1 MRNASLHSALWDYC
15 NSALALLNSKIS
27 RPEDVPTTIKEK
39 VEVAESGELSFSQ
52 VPEILWHIL
61 VIRNEWDLTQTDVRQ
76 AAVQA
81 LQADPR
87 VAKHLNTLV
96 GTSEVRTRVDTDSC
110 LRAFLIRLLQE
121 QQDLSLQ
128 EVVFDRLYKEFEDY
142 FYRDAVGY
150 RFLSPLNNFRVE
162 TEKVELSPNFSI
174 TKIPREER
182 EQLLSRSRE
191 FDLFA
196 QHHMMPFNEYALEL
210 FLEAPKV
217 FGEGPAVPN
226 IETMPSQI
234 ARKQF
239 DEACSALRLYKS
251 GAVSHDYIRIV
262 STSWELHGGTYTLSS
277 IGMRPAIGPQHL
289 LSKEEVAEFLRFWE
303 FFQRVRKK
311 KQKRTDIALRRFN
324 FAYERVRPED
334 KLIDYLIGFEALL
347 LKGDERQE
355 LEYRLALRGSVLLG
369 KTPEERQ
376 AVFKELKTAYRER
389 SNIVHGGAIK
399 EAVKI
404 GGDKIKFNE
413 FVEKVEQ
420 RLRAA
425 IKEFLALSETQS
437 ESKVIKDLDDK
448 IVGGHSL

>member
-1 MRNASLHSALWDYC
+1 MRNASLHRALRDYC
-15 NSALALLNSKIS
+15 NSALALLNSRTS
-27 RPEDVPTTIKEK
+27 RPEDVPSIIKEK
-39 VEVAESGELSFSQ
+39 VEVGESGELTFSQ
-52 VPEILWHIL
+52 VPEVLWHIL
-61 VIRNEWDLTQTDVRQ
+61 VARNEGDLSQTDVYQ

-81 LQADPR
+81 LQAEPR

-128 EVVFDRLYKEFEDY
+128 EVVFDRVYNEFEDY
-142 FYRDAVGY
+142 LYRDAVRY
-150 RFLSPLNNFRVE
+150 RFLSPVNNFRVE
-162 TEKVELSPNFSI
+162 TEKVELGPSFSI
-174 TKIPREER
+174 IKIPREER
-182 EQLLSRSRE
+182 EQMLSRLRE
-191 FDLFA
+191 FGLFT
-196 QHHMMPFNEYALEL
+196 QHHMMPFTEYALEL
-210 FLEAPKV
+210 LLEVPKV
-217 FGEGPAVPN
+217 FGEGPAVPDVEN
-226 IETMPSQI
+226 MASQI
-234 ARKQF
+234 ARNQF

-251 GAVSHDYIRIV
+251 GAVNHDYIRIG
-262 STSWELHGGTYTLSS
+262 STSWELHGLTYTVSS
-277 IGMRPAIGPQHL
+277 IGMRPAIGPQYL
-289 LSKEEVAEFLRFWE
+289 LLKEEVAEFLKFWQ
-303 FFQRVRKK
+303 FFQRVRKR

-369 KTPEERQ
+369 KAPAERQ
-376 AVFKELKTAYRER
+376 TVFKELKAAYRER
-389 SNIVHGGAIK
+389 SNIVHGGAVR

-437 ESKVIKDLDDK
+437 ESKVIKYLDDK
-448 IVGGHSL
+448 IVGGS

>member
-1 MRNASLHSALWDYC
+1 MRNTSLYKALREYC
-15 NSALALLNSKIS
+15 NSALALLNSRIS

-52 VPEILWHIL
+52 VPEVLWHIL
-61 VIRNEWDLTQTDVRQ
+61 VIRNERDLTQTDVYQ

-110 LRAFLIRLLQE
+110 LRAFLARLLQE

-128 EVVFDRLYKEFEDY
+128 EVVFGRLYNEFEDY

-162 TEKVELSPNFSI
+162 TEKVELNPNFSI
-174 TKIPREER
+174 IKIPREER
-182 EQLLSRSRE
+182 EQMLSRSRE
-191 FDLFA
+191 FDLFT
-196 QHHMMPFNEYALEL
+196 QHHMMPWNEYALEL

-217 FGEGPAVPN
+217 FGEGPAVPDVEN
-226 IETMPSQI
+226 MPSQI
-234 ARKQF
+234 ARRQF

-251 GAVSHDYIRIV
+251 GAVSHDYIRIG
-262 STSWELHGGTYTLSS
+262 STSWELHGRTYTVSS
-277 IGMRPAIGPQHL
+277 IGMRPAIGSQHSL
-289 LSKEEVAEFLRFWE
+289 LEEEVAEFLKFWG

-311 KQKRTDIALRRFN
+311 KLKRTDIALRRFN

-347 LKGDERQE
+347 LKGDEHQE
-355 LEYRLALRGSVLLG
+355 LEYRLALRGSVLLS

-376 AVFKELKTAYRER
+376 TVFKELKTAYRER
-389 SNIVHGGAIK
+389 SNIVHRGTVKEAIK
-399 EAVKI
+399 I
-404 GGDKIKFNE
+404 GDEKIKFNE

-420 RLRAA
+420 RLRSA
-425 IKEFLALSETQS
+425 IKEFLGRLETQS
-437 ESKVIKDLDDK
+437 ESEVIKDLDKK
-448 IVGGHSL
+448 IISG

>member
-1 MRNASLHSALWDYC
+1 MRNTSLYKALREYC
-15 NSALALLNSKIS
+15 NSALALLNSRIS

-52 VPEILWHIL
+52 VPEVLWHIL
-61 VIRNEWDLTQTDVRQ
+61 VIRNERDLSQTDVYQ

-110 LRAFLIRLLQE
+110 LRAFLARLLQE

-128 EVVFDRLYKEFEDY
+128 EVVFDRLYNEFEDY

-174 TKIPREER
+174 IKIPREER
-182 EQLLSRSRE
+182 EQMLSRSRE

-196 QHHMMPFNEYALEL
+196 QRHMMPWNEYALEL

-217 FGEGPAVPN
+217 FGEGPAVPDVEN
-226 IETMPSQI
+226 MPSQI
-234 ARKQF
+234 ARRQF

-251 GAVSHDYIRIV
+251 GAVSYDYIRIG
-262 STSWELHGGTYTLSS
+262 STSWELHGGTHTVSS
-277 IGMRPAIGPQHL
+277 IGMRPAIGPQHS
-289 LSKEEVAEFLRFWE
+289 LSEEEVAEFLRFWG

-311 KQKRTDIALRRFN
+311 KLKRTDIALRRFN

-347 LKGDERQE
+347 LKGDEHQE
-355 LEYRLALRGSVLLG
+355 LEYRLALRGSRLLS

-376 AVFKELKTAYRER
+376 TVFKELKSAYRER
-389 SNIVHGGAIK
+389 SNIVHGGTVKEAIK
-399 EAVKI
+399 I
-404 GGDKIKFNE
+404 GDEKIKFNE

-420 RLRAA
+420 RLRSA
-425 IKEFLALSETQS
+425 IKEFLGRLETQS
-437 ESKVIKDLDDK
+437 ESEVIKDLDKK
-448 IVGGHSL
+448 IISG